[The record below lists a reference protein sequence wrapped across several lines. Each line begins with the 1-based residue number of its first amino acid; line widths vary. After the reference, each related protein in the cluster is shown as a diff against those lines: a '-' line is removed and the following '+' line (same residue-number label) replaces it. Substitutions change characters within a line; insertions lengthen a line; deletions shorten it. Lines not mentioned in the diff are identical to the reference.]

1 MCVCAV
7 RSSGAHPRQPPHRI
21 QIQPPL
27 AVPADRIVACGRDV
41 FVLTCQALYR
51 LVAHTAAD
59 GWTRYHLTQCV
70 SWINSRPSSTSLR
83 AIDTEAHGVVCA
95 SLTYSVLTLYFSR
108 TNQAVRMPY
117 SPEAPFQSIALSAS
131 ALFHQSETKFRRFPF
146 DLAPPMVTDAPL
158 PPTNYPSGDLR
169 LLPDGS
175 VLFILL
181 SWREEGLLVHRVDH
195 TGRTVLD
202 YTYHKCAADVKYNP
216 RAIAVCGNDY
226 LVCAMEARAP
236 RWPSRPASQRS
247 LAAPPRQPPRARS
260 ERGLRNFDNL

>member
-1 MCVCAV
+1 
-7 RSSGAHPRQPPHRI
+7 
-21 QIQPPL
+21 
-27 AVPADRIVACGRDV
+27 
-41 FVLTCQALYR
+41 
-51 LVAHTAAD
+51 
-59 GWTRYHLTQCV
+59 
-70 SWINSRPSSTSLR
+70 
-83 AIDTEAHGVVCA
+83 
-95 SLTYSVLTLYFSR
+95 
-108 TNQAVRMPY
+108 
-117 SPEAPFQSIALSAS
+117 
-131 ALFHQSETKFRRFPF
+131 
-146 DLAPPMVTDAPL
+146 MVTDAPL

-236 RWPSRPASQRS
+236 QAGHNP
-247 LAAPPRQPPRARS
+247 
-260 ERGLRNFDNL
+260 GLRFVSLNTGAMHACSYDGAALKVR